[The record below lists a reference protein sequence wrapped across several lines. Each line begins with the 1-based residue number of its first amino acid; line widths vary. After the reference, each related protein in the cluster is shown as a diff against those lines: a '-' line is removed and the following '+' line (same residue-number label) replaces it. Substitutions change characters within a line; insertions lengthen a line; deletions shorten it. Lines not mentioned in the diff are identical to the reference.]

1 MTRKK
6 GTDNSDGQ
14 KERFT
19 RASGKTDY
27 NMEKEQPSKEI
38 RLRLECGKM
47 ERELN
52 GWMKH
57 LLNKNDQI
65 LLLLII
71 FDVNKI

>member
-1 MTRKK
+1 MTGKK

-19 RASGKTDY
+19 RASGKMIY
-27 NMEKEQPSKEI
+27 NMEKGLSSKVI

-47 ERELN
+47 EKELN

-57 LLNKNDQI
+57 LLYKNDQI
-65 LLLLII
+65 YYY
-71 FDVNKI
+71 